1 MIMFSESSHER
12 ERLFM
17 CLFDEEVSL
26 WGSVE
31 VSCVVLSPS
40 GQATVREPVRGKR
53 GRVEST
59 MEVYC

>member
-1 MIMFSESSHER
+1 
-12 ERLFM
+12 M